1 MNNITLCEIATKLL
15 AAERIVLLSH
25 TSPDGDTVGSVT
37 GLARALEDCGKTVVC
52 LCDRPIPE
60 RNLFICGEDR
70 YLTDC
75 EINENDLVVTV
86 DVASPQMLGGLAE
99 KFTERVDIRI
109 DHHDSATDFAA
120 FNYVEADSAA
130 CAEIVYELITL
141 LPVTLTPEIAGPLY
155 TSLHT
160 DTGGFKFSNTTP
172 RTHKIAASLMEA
184 GAPAEDICETLY
196 ENVSLDSLRT
206 NALFLEKMTLFHD
219 GKVLL
224 LAITVDDK
232 EKYNFTDE
240 HLEGLASL
248 TRKIA
253 GVQLGI
259 VLREKDN
266 GSYKVSMRS
275 RKSVNCAELCATL
288 GGGGHIRA
296 AGATVDADSFED
308 AKAIVVKLI
317 EEMDVA
323 PNTQDTDTEGE
334 NA

>member
-1 MNNITLCEIATKLL
+1 MNNITLPEVAAKLL
-15 AAERIVLLSH
+15 SAGRVVLLSH

-75 EINENDLVVTV
+75 EIGEDDLVVTV

-99 KFTERVDIRI
+99 KFEGRVDIRI
-109 DHHDSATDFAA
+109 DHHDSASDFGT

-141 LPVTLTPEIAGPLY
+141 LPVAITPAIAGPLY

-172 RTHKIAASLMEA
+172 RTHCIAASLMEA

-196 ENVSLDSLRT
+196 ENVTLDSLRT
-206 NALFLEKMTLFHD
+206 NALFLEKMQLFKD

-224 LAITVDDK
+224 LTITVADK

-240 HLEGLASL
+240 HLEGMASL

-259 VLREKDN
+259 VLREKDS

-275 RKSVNCAELCATL
+275 RKSVNCAELCALL

-296 AGATVDADSFED
+296 AGATVDADSFEG
-308 AKAIVVKLI
+308 AKAKLLEVIEGVVI
-317 EEMDVA
+317 SE
-323 PNTQDTDTEGE
+323 TEGE
-334 NA
+334 HA

>member
-1 MNNITLCEIATKLL
+1 MNNISLSEIAAKLL
-15 AAERIVLLSH
+15 SSHRILLLSH

-37 GLARALEDCGKTVVC
+37 GLAVALEHCGKQVVC

-60 RNLFICGEDR
+60 RNLFICGSDR

-75 EINENDLVVTV
+75 EISEDDLVVTV
-86 DVASPQMLGGLAE
+86 DVASPQMLGGLTE
-99 KFTERVDIRI
+99 KFAERVDIRI
-109 DHHDSATDFAA
+109 DHHDSATDFAT
-120 FNYVEADSAA
+120 FNYVESDSAA
-130 CAEIVYELITL
+130 CAEIVYELVTL
-141 LPVTLTPEIAGPLY
+141 LPTPITPEIAGPLY

-172 RTHKIAASLMEA
+172 RTHRIAATLIEA
-184 GAPAEDICETLY
+184 GAPAEEICETLY

-206 NALFLEKMTLFHD
+206 NALFLEKMELYKG
-219 GKVLL
+219 GKILML
-224 LAITVDDK
+224 SITMADK
-232 EKYNFTDE
+232 AKYDFSDE

-266 GSYKVSMRS
+266 GSYKASMRS
-275 RKSVNCAELCATL
+275 RRSVNCAELCAQL

-296 AGATVDADSFED
+296 AGATVEADSFEGARQVLID
-308 AKAIVVKLI
+308 LI
-317 EEMDVA
+317 ERVVINENSEETA
-323 PNTQDTDTEGE
+323 EGQ

>member
-1 MNNITLCEIATKLL
+1 MNNITLPEVASGLL
-15 AAERIVLLSH
+15 EAERVILLSH

-37 GLARALEDCGKTVVC
+37 GLARALEDCGKRVVC

-60 RNLFICGEDR
+60 RNLFICGEGR
-70 YLTDC
+70 YETDC
-75 EINENDLVVTV
+75 EISENDLVVTV

-99 KFTERVDIRI
+99 KFAERVDIRI
-109 DHHDSATDFAA
+109 DHHDSATNFAA

-141 LPVTLTPEIAGPLY
+141 LPVALTPEIAGPLY

-184 GAPAEDICETLY
+184 GAPAEEICETLY

-206 NALFLEKMTLFHD
+206 NALFLEKMTLFKD

-224 LAITVDDK
+224 LSITTADK
-232 EKYNFTDE
+232 EKYDFTDE
-240 HLEGLASL
+240 NLEGLASL

-275 RKSVNCAELCATL
+275 RKSVNCAELCAEL

-296 AGATVDADSFED
+296 AGATIEADSFEG
-308 AKAIVVKLI
+308 AKAKLLELI
-317 EEMDVA
+317 EGVVIDQA
-323 PNTQDTDTEGE
+323 EGE